1 MKRGKKGLSMKKRDA
16 DFLKVFFPHVSVI
29 NKGIKKVLSFQKLLF
44 FFFPLLRA
52 SIINKE
58 ENATSNLRLPNLPY
72 SINVCISI

>member
-1 MKRGKKGLSMKKRDA
+1 MKRGKKGLSMKKREA

-29 NKGIKKVLSFQKLLF
+29 NKGIKEVPSFQKLLF
-44 FFFPLLRA
+44 FSFLRA
-52 SIINKE
+52 SITNKE